1 MVYQRLEDVVEEVE
15 PLPPLADV
23 RLGLDVPHDDLEQ
36 TKRTSCQ
43 NNSST
48 RYATNKQCYC
58 STAFFA
64 MINFSIE
71 ILPAASQTEW

>member
-36 TKRTSCQ
+36 KKKSFCQ

-48 RYATNKQCYC
+48 RYATNKQC
-58 STAFFA
+58 
-64 MINFSIE
+64 FSVNVA
-71 ILPAASQTEW
+71 LLTSH